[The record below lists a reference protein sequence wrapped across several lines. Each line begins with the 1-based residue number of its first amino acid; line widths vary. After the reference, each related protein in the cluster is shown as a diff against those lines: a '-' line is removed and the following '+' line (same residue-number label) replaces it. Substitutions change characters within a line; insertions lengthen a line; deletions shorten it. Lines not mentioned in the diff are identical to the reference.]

1 MLNLIEFVHDL
12 VRLMEKMEVLE
23 DFKQWASL
31 DPNCSNETVV
41 LHLLE
46 QVLKIETERGKI
58 IAEAKRTAPETLNVV
73 FGEAA
78 QSFEKSIFANTP
90 NVNLRNSFL
99 NSGHMQEINPAH
111 MPEDSIPERL
121 CKEFDTI
128 IFDIYAVPIPTRI
141 LTLIKSEMRRTGL
154 IDRILQRQIL
164 YIHELIRTVN
174 PTTVRFI
181 CRYKSLLPDCACIV
195 DRMLRSTQ
203 ANIEFN
209 ANEALSGYRGR
220 MDLQKWNKFI
230 QSGTNLN

>member
-1 MLNLIEFVHDL
+1 MHYLSEIMHDL

-31 DPNCSNETVV
+31 DPSCSNETVA

-121 CKEFDTI
+121 YKEFDTI

-230 QSGTNLN
+230 QSGTYLN